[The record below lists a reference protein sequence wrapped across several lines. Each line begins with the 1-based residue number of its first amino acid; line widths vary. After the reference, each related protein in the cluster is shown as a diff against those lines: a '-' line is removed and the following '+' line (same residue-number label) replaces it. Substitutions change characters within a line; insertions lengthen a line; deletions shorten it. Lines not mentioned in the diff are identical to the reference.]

1 MATDIVQ
8 GLFGMTPESY
18 QQQRDAEAYKR
29 AAAFGQMDP
38 MQSARTSIFY
48 GANQLGGAIGGM
60 LGAED
65 PQLVRIRQQQQVL
78 SGLDV
83 NDPQSIAQAVKRAS
97 DMGNPQLALQLTA
110 LGDQA
115 MERIGVQEER
125 QLKMLARRQQ
135 LQAEQLIPQI
145 QRPATP
151 ARIPQ
156 MDIQEVQ
163 QMEDQG
169 TPPPEMIP
177 AQAGG
182 YDPEVLKRLIA
193 NAPGRATLASYIQAQ
208 SLTMPK
214 YEKAGDG
221 FYKLV
226 PGQDPVFIGGV
237 LKKGEKIAERSPAG
251 GWTFTS
257 PTSAEPQNAP
267 GENPINALITGKA
280 IHSSVIPYAQQLSR
294 SWARLDPEDQ
304 DKIMKDLTTINNS
317 AVTGEATR
325 GMQATMNAGLQV
337 SRDLQQQMI
346 QLTIDKAKREQEQAK
361 DGKPISE
368 TSLKTLSKQSDAVEK
383 TGGLSSTFDPSYV
396 GFVSDQL
403 GKAAITIALRSSDPK
418 SLAMG
423 QWWQGYQEDIN
434 RIRNELFGAALTA
447 GEKSE
452 FDRAIVTPGMSAVQ
466 AQANLKK
473 QAEQAQKAFN
483 KITNVYRAN
492 GFSKSALD
500 SLLPLNIDALA
511 ANSGN
516 APGNALGDIQAQ
528 AQAELAKR
536 QAGGKKP

>member
-1 MATDIVQ
+1 
-8 GLFGMTPESY
+8 
-18 QQQRDAEAYKR
+18 
-29 AAAFGQMDP
+29 
-38 MQSARTSIFY
+38 
-48 GANQLGGAIGGM
+48 
-60 LGAED
+60 
-65 PQLVRIRQQQQVL
+65 
-78 SGLDV
+78 
-83 NDPQSIAQAVKRAS
+83 
-97 DMGNPQLALQLTA
+97 
-110 LGDQA
+110 
-115 MERIGVQEER
+115 
-125 QLKMLARRQQ
+125 MLARRQQ

-145 QRPATP
+145 QRAATP
-151 ARIPQ
+151 EQAFTPTAA
-156 MDIQEVQ
+156 DFENNPNLAVNA
-163 QMEDQG
+163 QG
-169 TPPPEMIP
+169 QVVTQA

-193 NAPGRATLASYIQAQ
+193 TAPGRATLASYMQAQ

-237 LKKGEKIAERSPAG
+237 LKKGEKIAERSPTG
-251 GWTFTS
+251 GWNFTNPS
-257 PTSAEPQNAP
+257 GEPQNAP
-267 GENPINALITGKA
+267 GDNPINALITGKA

-500 SLLPLNIDALA
+500 SLLPVNIDALA
-511 ANSGN
+511 TNSGN
-516 APGNALGDIQAQ
+516 APGNAPGDIQAQ

>member
-1 MATDIVQ
+1 MAEQNIVQ

-18 QQQRDAEAYKR
+18 QQQRDAAAYEQ
-29 AAAFGQMDP
+29 AMAFGRMDP
-38 MQSARTSIFY
+38 MQAARTSIFY

-78 SGLDV
+78 SGLDF

-110 LGDQA
+110 LGDKA

-135 LQAEQLIPQI
+135 LEAEQLIPRI

-280 IHSSVIPYAQQLSR
+280 IHSSVTPYAQQLSR
-294 SWARLDPEDQ
+294 SWGRLDPEDQ
-304 DKIMKDLTTINNS
+304 DKAMQNLTTINNR
-317 AVTGEATR
+317 AVESETSR
-325 GMQATMNAGLQV
+325 GIQATMNAGLQAT
-337 SRDLQQQMI
+337 RALTQQMT
-346 QLTIDKAKREQEQAK
+346 QLSIDKAKKEQEQAK
-361 DGKPISE
+361 DGKAISIPALE
-368 TSLKTLSKQSDAVEK
+368 KLAKQSDSVSK
-383 TGGLSSTFDPSYV
+383 TDNLSSTFDPSFV
-396 GFVSDQL
+396 GFVSDPL
-403 GKAAITIALRSSDPK
+403 GRAAIAIALRSSDPK

-473 QAEQAQKAFN
+473 QADAAAKAYT
-483 KITNVYRAN
+483 KITNAVRAGGYSN
-492 GFSKSALD
+492 SALD
-500 SLLPLNIDALA
+500 ALA
-511 ANSGN
+511 PTLTMPVTPINLQDAVT
-516 APGNALGDIQAQ
+516 A
-528 AQAELAKR
+528 AQAEIAKR
-536 QAGGKKP
+536 QGGGKKP

>member
-18 QQQRDAEAYKR
+18 QQQRDDAAYQR
-29 AAAFGQMDP
+29 AVAFGQMSP
-38 MQSARTSIFY
+38 MESARTSIYY
-48 GANQLGGAIGGM
+48 GANQLGNVVGGL

-78 SGLDV
+78 SGLDI
-83 NDPQSIAQAVKRAS
+83 NDPQAIAQAVKRAS

-115 MERIGVQEER
+115 LERIGVQEKR
-125 QLKMLARRQQ
+125 QMEMLARRQQ

-145 QRPATP
+145 YRPATP
-151 ARIPQ
+151 ARMPQ

-177 AQAGG
+177 AQPGG
-182 YDPEVLKRLIA
+182 YDPEVLKKLVA
-193 NAPGRATLASYIQAQ
+193 NAPGRATLASYVQAQ

-237 LKKGEKIAERSPAG
+237 LKKGEKIAERSPTG
-251 GWTFTS
+251 GWTFTNPS
-257 PTSAEPQNAP
+257 GELQNAP
-267 GENPINALITGKA
+267 GDNPINALITGKA
-280 IHSSVIPYAQQLSR
+280 IHSSVTPYAQQLAR
-294 SWARLDPEDQ
+294 SWGRLDPEDQ
-304 DKIMKDLTTINNS
+304 DKAMQNLTTINNR
-317 AVTGEATR
+317 AVEAETTR
-325 GMQATMNAGLQV
+325 GIQATMNAGLQA
-337 SRDLQQQMI
+337 SRALQQTMI
-346 QLTIDKAKREQEQAK
+346 EMNIDKAKREQAQAA
-361 DGKPISE
+361 DGKAIPIPALE
-368 TSLKTLSKQSDAVEK
+368 KLAKQSDSVSK
-383 TGGLSSTFDPSYV
+383 TDNLSSTFDPSYV
-396 GFVSDQL
+396 GFVSDPL
-403 GKAAITIALRSSDPK
+403 GKAAIAIALRSSDPK

-423 QWWQGYQEDIN
+423 QWWQGYQEDVN

-447 GEKSE
+447 QEKSE

-473 QAEQAQKAFN
+473 QADAAAKAYA
-483 KITNVYRAN
+483 KITNAVRA
-492 GFSKSALD
+492 GGYSKSALD
-500 SLLPLNIDALA
+500 ALA
-511 ANSGN
+511 PTLTMPVTPINLQEVSTA
-516 APGNALGDIQAQ
+516 
-528 AQAELAKR
+528 AQAEIDRRK
-536 QAGGKKP
+536 AGGTRP

>member
-1 MATDIVQ
+1 MATDIVSS
-8 GLFGMTPESY
+8 LFGVTPELY
-18 QQQRDAEAYKR
+18 QQQRDLAEQRQAMAFAQQDPRTQATYGLYR
-29 AAAFGQMDP
+29 AGQ
-38 MQSARTSIFY
+38 
-48 GANQLGGAIGGM
+48 QLGGALGGLM
-60 LGAED
+60 GAED
-65 PQLVRIRQQQQVL
+65 PQLIKIRQQQQVL
-78 SGLDV
+78 SGLNI
-83 NDPQSIAQAVKRAS
+83 NDPQAIAEAAQRANQ
-97 DMGNPQLALQLTA
+97 MGNTQLALQLTA

-145 QRPATP
+145 QRQATP
-151 ARIPQ
+151 ARMPQ

-193 NAPGRATLASYIQAQ
+193 TAPGRAALASYVQAQ

-237 LKKGEKIAERSPAG
+237 LKKGEKIAERSPSG
-251 GWTFTS
+251 GWTFTNPS
-257 PTSAEPQNAP
+257 GEPQNAP
-267 GENPINALITGKA
+267 GENPINALITGNA
-280 IHSSVIPYAQQLSR
+280 IHKSVTSYAQQLSR
-294 SWARLDPEDQ
+294 SWGRLDPEDQ
-304 DKIMKDLTTINNS
+304 DKAMLNLTKINND

-325 GMQATMNAGLQV
+325 GAQAAMNAGLQAT
-337 SRDLQQQMI
+337 RALTQQMT
-346 QLTIDKAKREQEQAK
+346 QLSIDKAKRDQEQAK
-361 DGKPISE
+361 DGKAISIPALE
-368 TSLKTLSKQSDAVEK
+368 KLAKQSDSVSK
-383 TGGLSSTFDPSYV
+383 TDNLSSTFDPSYV
-396 GFVSDQL
+396 GFVSDPL
-403 GKAAITIALRSSDPK
+403 GRAAITIALRSSDPK

-473 QAEQAQKAFN
+473 QADAAAKAYT
-483 KITNVYRAN
+483 KITNAVRAGGYSN
-492 GFSKSALD
+492 SALD
-500 SLLPLNIDALA
+500 ALA
-511 ANSGN
+511 PTLTMPVTPINLQDAVT
-516 APGNALGDIQAQ
+516 A
-528 AQAELAKR
+528 AQAEIAKR
-536 QAGGKKP
+536 QGGGTRP

>member
-18 QQQRDAEAYKR
+18 QDQRDAEAYKR
-29 AAAFGQMDP
+29 AAAFGQMSP
-38 MQSARTSIFY
+38 MQAARTSIYY
-48 GANQLGGAIGGM
+48 GANKLGDVVGGM

-83 NDPQSIAQAVKRAS
+83 NDPQAIAQAVKRAS
-97 DMGNPQLALQLTA
+97 DMGNPQLALQLTT

-135 LQAEQLIPQI
+135 LEAEQLIPQI

-226 PGQDPVFIGGV
+226 PGQDPVFIGVV

-280 IHSSVIPYAQQLSR
+280 IHSSVTPYAQQLSR
-294 SWARLDPEDQ
+294 SWGRLDPEDQ
-304 DKIMKDLTTINNS
+304 DKAMQNLTTINNR
-317 AVTGEATR
+317 AVESETSR
-325 GMQATMNAGLQV
+325 GIQATMNAGLQAT
-337 SRDLQQQMI
+337 RALQQQMT
-346 QLTIDKAKREQEQAK
+346 QLSIDKAKKEQEQAK
-361 DGKPISE
+361 DGKAISIPALE
-368 TSLKTLSKQSDAVEK
+368 KLAKQSDSVSK
-383 TGGLSSTFDPSYV
+383 TDNLSSTFDPSFV
-396 GFVSDQL
+396 GFVSDPL
-403 GKAAITIALRSSDPK
+403 GRAAIAIALRSSDPK

-473 QAEQAQKAFN
+473 QADAAAKAYT
-483 KITNVYRAN
+483 KITNAVRAGGYSN
-492 GFSKSALD
+492 SALD
-500 SLLPLNIDALA
+500 ALA
-511 ANSGN
+511 PTLNLNMGSGN
-516 APGNALGDIQAQ
+516 APGNAPGDIQAQ

-536 QAGGKKP
+536 QSGR

>member
-1 MATDIVQ
+1 MAEQNIVQ

-18 QQQRDAEAYKR
+18 QEQRDAAALQR
-29 AAAFGQMDP
+29 AASFGQMDP
-38 MQSARTSIFY
+38 MQAARTSIYY
-48 GANQLGGAIGGM
+48 GANKLGDVVGGM

-83 NDPQSIAQAVKRAS
+83 NDPQAIAQAVKRAS

-115 MERIGVQEER
+115 LERIGVQEKR
-125 QLKMLARRQQ
+125 QMEMLARRQQ

-169 TPPPEMIP
+169 TPPPQMIP

-182 YDPEVLKRLIA
+182 YDPEVLKQLVA
-193 NAPGRATLASYIQAQ
+193 TAPGRATLASYVQAQ

-237 LKKGEKIAERSPAG
+237 LKKGEKIAERSPTG
-251 GWTFTS
+251 GWTFTNPS
-257 PTSAEPQNAP
+257 GEPQNAP

-280 IHSSVIPYAQQLSR
+280 IHSSVTPYAQQLAR
-294 SWARLDPEDQ
+294 SWGRLDPEDQ
-304 DKIMKDLTTINNS
+304 DKAMQNLTTINNK
-317 AVTGEATR
+317 AVEAETTR
-325 GMQATMNAGLQV
+325 GIQATMNAGLQA
-337 SRDLQQQMI
+337 SRALQQTMI
-346 QLTIDKAKREQEQAK
+346 EMNIDKAKREQAQAA
-361 DGKPISE
+361 DGKAISIPALE
-368 TSLKTLSKQSDAVEK
+368 KLAKQSDSVSK
-383 TGGLSSTFDPSYV
+383 TDALSSTFDPSYV
-396 GFVSDQL
+396 GFVSDPL
-403 GKAAITIALRSSDPK
+403 GKAAIAIALRSSDAK

-423 QWWQGYQEDIN
+423 QWWQGYQEDVN

-447 GEKSE
+447 QEKSE

-473 QAEQAQKAFN
+473 QADAAAKAYT
-483 KITNVYRAN
+483 KITNAVRA
-492 GFSKSALD
+492 GGYSKSA
-500 SLLPLNIDALA
+500 IDALA
-511 ANSGN
+511 PTLTLPVTPINVQDAVSG
-516 APGNALGDIQAQ
+516 AK
-528 AQAELAKR
+528 AEIAKR
-536 QAGGKKP
+536 QGGGTRP

>member
-1 MATDIVQ
+1 MAEPNIVGSLFGVTPEMYQEDRNRQ
-8 GLFGMTPESY
+8 GLK
-18 QQQRDAEAYKR
+18 DAIAM
-29 AAAFGQMDP
+29 AQLDP
-38 MQSARTSIFY
+38 MQMGRANIMA
-48 GANQLGGAIGGM
+48 GAGRAAGGFAGLMGV
-60 LGAED
+60 ED
-65 PQLVRIRQQQQVL
+65 PQLIKIRQQQQVL
-78 SGLDV
+78 SGLNI
-83 NDPQSIAQAVKRAS
+83 NDPQAIAEAAQRANQ
-97 DMGNPQLALQLTA
+97 MGNTQLALQLTA

-145 QRPATP
+145 QRQATP

-156 MDIQEVQ
+156 MDVQEVQ

-182 YDPEVLKRLIA
+182 YDPEVLKRLVA

-226 PGQDPVFIGGV
+226 PGQDPQFIGGV

-280 IHSSVIPYAQQLSR
+280 IHSSVTPYAQQLSR
-294 SWARLDPEDQ
+294 SWGRLDPEDQ
-304 DKIMKDLTTINNS
+304 DKAMQNLTTINNR
-317 AVTGEATR
+317 AVESETSR
-325 GMQATMNAGLQV
+325 GIQATMNAGLQAT
-337 SRDLQQQMI
+337 RALTQQMT
-346 QLTIDKAKREQEQAK
+346 QLSIDKAKREQEQAK
-361 DGKPISE
+361 DGKAISIPALE
-368 TSLKTLSKQSDAVEK
+368 KLAKQSDSVSK
-383 TGGLSSTFDPSYV
+383 TDNLSSTFDPSFV
-396 GFVSDQL
+396 GFVSDPL
-403 GKAAITIALRSSDPK
+403 GRAAIAIALRSSDPK

-473 QAEQAQKAFN
+473 QADAAAKAYT
-483 KITNVYRAN
+483 KITNAVRAGGYSN
-492 GFSKSALD
+492 SALD
-500 SLLPLNIDALA
+500 ALA
-511 ANSGN
+511 PTLTMPVTPINLEDA
-516 APGNALGDIQAQ
+516 AK
-528 AQAELAKR
+528 AEIAKR
-536 QAGGKKP
+536 QAGRTN

>member
-38 MQSARTSIFY
+38 MQAARTSIYY

-78 SGLDV
+78 SGLDF

-97 DMGNPQLALQLTA
+97 DMGNPQLALQLTT
-110 LGDQA
+110 LGDKA

-135 LQAEQLIPQI
+135 LEAEQLIPRI

-193 NAPGRATLASYIQAQ
+193 NAPGRATLASYVQAQ

-237 LKKGEKIAERSPAG
+237 VKKGEKIAERSPAG

-257 PTSAEPQNAP
+257 PTSAEPQTAP

-516 APGNALGDIQAQ
+516 APSNALGDIQAQ

>member
-1 MATDIVQ
+1 MAEQNIVQ

-38 MQSARTSIFY
+38 MQAARTSIYY
-48 GANQLGGAIGGM
+48 GANQLGNLVGGM

-78 SGLDV
+78 SGLDF

-97 DMGNPQLALQLTA
+97 DMGNPQLALQLTT
-110 LGDQA
+110 LGDKA

-135 LQAEQLIPQI
+135 LEAEQLIPRI

-280 IHSSVIPYAQQLSR
+280 IHSSVTPYAQQLSR
-294 SWARLDPEDQ
+294 SWGRLDPEDQ
-304 DKIMKDLTTINNS
+304 DKAMQNLTTINNR
-317 AVTGEATR
+317 AVESETSR
-325 GMQATMNAGLQV
+325 GIQATMNAGLQAT
-337 SRDLQQQMI
+337 RALTQQMT
-346 QLTIDKAKREQEQAK
+346 QLSIDKAKKEQEQAK
-361 DGKPISE
+361 DGKAISIPALE
-368 TSLKTLSKQSDAVEK
+368 KLAKQSDSVSK
-383 TGGLSSTFDPSYV
+383 TDNLSSTFDPSFV
-396 GFVSDQL
+396 GFVSDPL
-403 GKAAITIALRSSDPK
+403 GRAAIAIALRSSDPK

-473 QAEQAQKAFN
+473 QADAAAKAYT
-483 KITNVYRAN
+483 KITNAVRAGGYSN
-492 GFSKSALD
+492 SALD
-500 SLLPLNIDALA
+500 ALA
-511 ANSGN
+511 PTLNLNMGAGN
-516 APGNALGDIQAQ
+516 APGNAPGDIQAQ

-536 QAGGKKP
+536 QAGR

>member
-8 GLFGMTPESY
+8 GLFGITPESY
-18 QQQRDAEAYKR
+18 QQQRDAAAYQR
-29 AAAFGQMDP
+29 AAAFGQMSP
-38 MQSARTSIFY
+38 MESARTSIFY
-48 GANQLGGAIGGM
+48 GANQLGNIAGGL

-65 PQLVRIRQQQQVL
+65 PQLMRIRQQQEL
-78 SGLDV
+78 TSGLDI
-83 NDPQSIAQAVKRAS
+83 NDPQSIAQAVQRAS
-97 DMGNPQLALQLTA
+97 QMGNTQLALQLTA

-135 LQAEQLIPQI
+135 LEAEQLIPQI
-145 QRPATP
+145 QRAATP
-151 ARIPQ
+151 EQAFTPTGA
-156 MDIQEVQ
+156 DFENNPNLAVNA
-163 QMEDQG
+163 QG
-169 TPPPEMIP
+169 QVVTQA

-193 NAPGRATLASYIQAQ
+193 NAPGRATLASYMQAQ

-237 LKKGEKIAERSPAG
+237 LKKGEKIAERSPTG
-251 GWTFTS
+251 GWNFTNPS
-257 PTSAEPQNAP
+257 GEPQNAP

-280 IHSSVIPYAQQLSR
+280 IHSSVTPYAQQLAR
-294 SWARLDPEDQ
+294 SWGRLDPEDQ
-304 DKIMKDLTTINNS
+304 DKAMQNLTTINNR
-317 AVTGEATR
+317 AVEAETTR
-325 GMQATMNAGLQV
+325 GIQATMNAGLQV

-346 QLTIDKAKREQEQAK
+346 QLNIDKAKKEQEQAK
-361 DGKPISE
+361 DGKAIPIP
-368 TSLKTLSKQSDAVEK
+368 SLEKLAKQSDAVSK
-383 TGGLSSTFDPSYV
+383 TDNLSSTFDPSYV
-396 GFVSDQL
+396 GFVSDPL
-403 GKAAITIALRSSDPK
+403 GKAAIAIALRSSDPK

-423 QWWQGYQEDIN
+423 QWWQGYQEDVN

-473 QAEQAQKAFN
+473 QADAAAKAYT
-483 KITNVYRAN
+483 KITNAVRAGGYSN
-492 GFSKSALD
+492 SALD
-500 SLLPLNIDALA
+500 ALA
-511 ANSGN
+511 PTLTMPVTPINLQDAVSG
-516 APGNALGDIQAQ
+516 

-536 QAGGKKP
+536 QGGGKKP

>member
-1 MATDIVQ
+1 MATDIV
-8 GLFGMTPESY
+8 GSLFGVSPEMY
-18 QQQRDAEAYKR
+18 QEDRNCQGMRDAIAM
-29 AAAFGQMDP
+29 ASLDP
-38 MQSARTSIFY
+38 MQMGRANIMA
-48 GANQLGGAIGGM
+48 GAGRAAGGFAGLMGV
-60 LGAED
+60 ED
-65 PQLVRIRQQQQVL
+65 PQLIKIRQQQQVL
-78 SGLDV
+78 SGLNI
-83 NDPQSIAQAVKRAS
+83 NDPQAIAEAAQRANQ
-97 DMGNPQLALQLTA
+97 MGNTQLALQLTA

-145 QRPATP
+145 QRQAIP
-151 ARIPQ
+151 ARMPQ

-193 NAPGRATLASYIQAQ
+193 TAPGRAALASYVQAQ

-226 PGQDPVFIGGV
+226 PGQDPIFIGGV
-237 LKKGEKIAERSPAG
+237 LKKGEKIAERSPSG
-251 GWTFTS
+251 GWTFTNPS
-257 PTSAEPQNAP
+257 GEPQNAP
-267 GENPINALITGKA
+267 GENPINALITGNA
-280 IHSSVIPYAQQLSR
+280 IHKSVTSYAQQLSR
-294 SWARLDPEDQ
+294 SWGRLDPEDQ
-304 DKIMKDLTTINNS
+304 DKAMLNLTKINND

-325 GMQATMNAGLQV
+325 GAQAAMNAGLQAT
-337 SRDLQQQMI
+337 RALTQQMT
-346 QLTIDKAKREQEQAK
+346 QLSIDKAKRDQEQAK
-361 DGKPISE
+361 DGKAISIPALE
-368 TSLKTLSKQSDAVEK
+368 KLAKQSDSVSK
-383 TGGLSSTFDPSYV
+383 TDNLSSTFDPSYV
-396 GFVSDQL
+396 GFVSDPL
-403 GKAAITIALRSSDPK
+403 GRAAITIALRSSDPK

-473 QAEQAQKAFN
+473 QADAAAKAYT
-483 KITNVYRAN
+483 KITNAVRAGGYSN
-492 GFSKSALD
+492 SALD
-500 SLLPLNIDALA
+500 ALA
-511 ANSGN
+511 PTLTMPVTPINLQDAVT
-516 APGNALGDIQAQ
+516 A
-528 AQAELAKR
+528 AQAEIAKR
-536 QAGGKKP
+536 QGGGTRP

>member
-18 QQQRDAEAYKR
+18 QQQRDDAAYQR

-38 MQSARTSIFY
+38 MQAARTSIYY
-48 GANQLGGAIGGM
+48 GANKLGDVVGGM

-83 NDPQSIAQAVKRAS
+83 NDPQAIAQAVKRAS

-115 MERIGVQEER
+115 LERIGVQEKR
-125 QLKMLARRQQ
+125 QMEMLARRQQ

-169 TPPPEMIP
+169 TPPPQMIP

-182 YDPEVLKRLIA
+182 YDPEVLKQLVA
-193 NAPGRATLASYIQAQ
+193 TAPGRATLASYVQAQ

-237 LKKGEKIAERSPAG
+237 LKKGEKIAERSPTG
-251 GWTFTS
+251 GWTFTNPS
-257 PTSAEPQNAP
+257 GEPQNAP

-280 IHSSVIPYAQQLSR
+280 IHSSVTPYAQQLAR
-294 SWARLDPEDQ
+294 SWGRLDPEDQ
-304 DKIMKDLTTINNS
+304 DKAMQNLTTINNK
-317 AVTGEATR
+317 AVEAETTR
-325 GMQATMNAGLQV
+325 GIQATMNAGLQA
-337 SRDLQQQMI
+337 SRALQQTMI
-346 QLTIDKAKREQEQAK
+346 EMNIDKAKREQAQAA
-361 DGKPISE
+361 DGKAIPIPALE
-368 TSLKTLSKQSDAVEK
+368 KLAKQSDSVSK
-383 TGGLSSTFDPSYV
+383 TDALSSTFDPSYV
-396 GFVSDQL
+396 GFVSDPL
-403 GKAAITIALRSSDPK
+403 GKAAIAIALRSSDAK

-423 QWWQGYQEDIN
+423 QWWQGYQEDVN

-447 GEKSE
+447 QEKSE

-473 QAEQAQKAFN
+473 QADAAAKAYT
-483 KITNVYRAN
+483 KITNAVRA
-492 GFSKSALD
+492 GGYSKSA
-500 SLLPLNIDALA
+500 IDALA
-511 ANSGN
+511 PTLTLPVTPINVQDAVSG
-516 APGNALGDIQAQ
+516 AK
-528 AQAELAKR
+528 AEIAKR
-536 QAGGKKP
+536 QGGGTRP

>member
-1 MATDIVQ
+1 MAEPTIM
-8 GLFGMTPESY
+8 GSLFGVTPELY
-18 QQQRDAEAYKR
+18 QQQRDLAEQRQAM
-29 AAAFGQMDP
+29 AFAQQDP
-38 MQSARTSIFY
+38 QTQINY
-48 GANQLGGAIGGM
+48 GAYRTGQQLGGAFAGLM
-60 LGAED
+60 GAED
-65 PQLVRIRQQQQVL
+65 PQLIKIRQQQQVL
-78 SGLDV
+78 SGLNI
-83 NDPQSIAQAVKRAS
+83 NDPQAIAEAAQRANQ
-97 DMGNPQLALQLTA
+97 MGNTQLALQLTA
-110 LGDQA
+110 LADQA

-193 NAPGRATLASYIQAQ
+193 TAPGRATLASYMQAQ

-280 IHSSVIPYAQQLSR
+280 IHSSVTPYAQQLSR

-304 DKIMKDLTTINNS
+304 DKAMQNLTTINNR
-317 AVTGEATR
+317 AVEAETSR
-325 GMQATMNAGLQV
+325 GIQASMNAGVQAT
-337 SRDLQQQMI
+337 RALQQQMT
-346 QLTIDKAKREQEQAK
+346 QLSIDKAKKEQEQAK
-361 DGKPISE
+361 DGKAISIPALE
-368 TSLKTLSKQSDAVEK
+368 KLAKQSDSVSK
-383 TGGLSSTFDPSYV
+383 TDNLSSTFDPSFV
-396 GFVSDQL
+396 GFVSDPL
-403 GKAAITIALRSSDPK
+403 GKAAIAIALRSSDPK

-473 QAEQAQKAFN
+473 QADAAAKAYT
-483 KITNVYRAN
+483 KITNAVRAGGYSN
-492 GFSKSALD
+492 SALD
-500 SLLPLNIDALA
+500 ALA
-511 ANSGN
+511 PTLTLNVGAGN
-516 APGNALGDIQAQ
+516 APSNAPVDLQAQ

-536 QAGGKKP
+536 QGGRTN